1 MSLIYLNNPP
11 NPFGE
16 HTTAIALNRWSVVV
30 APRPLPGAVTWTGT
44 GHFKHGDYYAAGPR
58 ETFGESW
65 DNLDAWPVQ
74 AITNLEIVEL
84 ITKRAKERG
93 FKGIID
99 CLEANGYPSIAALAR
114 ACNLPWK

>member
-16 HTTAIALNRWSVVV
+16 HTHAIALNRWLAEP
-30 APRPLPGAVTWTGT
+30 APRLLPGSVTWTGT
-44 GHFKHGDYYAAGPR
+44 GHFKDGDYYAAGPR

-65 DNLDAWPVQ
+65 DNLDAWPVE

-99 CLEANGYPSIAALAR
+99 CFDRE
-114 ACNLPWK
+114 WF